1 MVPADAADKATPH
14 EFIFSPLGSTALA
27 ILAKLLI
34 HNLTK
39 CRVVDRSGVGV
50 GAVALDIKTLA
61 TGFQTCLF
69 NNYVRK
75 INAAAHVL
83 ACNSEASVYNV
94 SL

>member
-1 MVPADAADKATPH
+1 
-14 EFIFSPLGSTALA
+14 
-27 ILAKLLI
+27 
-34 HNLTK
+34 
-39 CRVVDRSGVGV
+39 VVDRSGVGV